1 MSAIFYPNGQTWSWR
16 AMKKS
21 KVETAETR
29 RRIVDVAARQFR
41 LNGIQAT
48 GLNDLM
54 AEAGLTRG
62 GFYRHFESK
71 DQLVAEACAKSFES
85 MIASL
90 ENAASASESG
100 GEGTGSFQAI
110 VDRYVSTDHR
120 DNRAARCPLA
130 AMGSELARAD
140 EGTRAVA
147 SEGLDDLVEMVTK
160 WLGHAQP
167 DAAQSRAVF
176 AVAAMVGAVTM
187 SRIIVD
193 PNASSRVLQ
202 FVKEHLDTL

>member
-1 MSAIFYPNGQTWSWR
+1 
-16 AMKKS
+16 MKKS

-71 DQLVAEACAKSFES
+71 DQLVAEACARSFES

-90 ENAASASESG
+90 ENAASESD

-110 VDRYVSTDHR
+110 VDRYVSDDHR

-140 EGTRAVA
+140 EGTRAAA
-147 SEGLDDLVEMVTK
+147 SEGMDDLVEVVTK
-160 WLGHAQP
+160 CLGRSQP
-167 DAAQSRAVF
+167 DVTQSRAVF
-176 AVAAMVGAVTM
+176 AVAAMVGAITM

>member
-1 MSAIFYPNGQTWSWR
+1 
-16 AMKKS
+16 MKKS

-71 DQLVAEACAKSFES
+71 DQLVAEACARSFES

-90 ENAASASESG
+90 ENAASASD

-110 VDRYVSTDHR
+110 VDRYVSDDHR

-140 EGTRAVA
+140 EGTRAAA
-147 SEGLDDLVEMVTK
+147 SEGMDDLVEVVTK
-160 WLGHAQP
+160 WLGRSQP
-167 DAAQSRAVF
+167 DATQSRAVF

>member
-1 MSAIFYPNGQTWSWR
+1 
-16 AMKKS
+16 MKKS

-90 ENAASASESG
+90 EMAASESE
-100 GEGTGSFQAI
+100 GEGADSFQAI
-110 VDRYVSTDHR
+110 VNRYVSADHR

-147 SEGLDDLVEMVTK
+147 SEGMDDLVDMVTK
-160 WLGHAQP
+160 WLGRSQP
-167 DAAQSRAVF
+167 QAPQSRAVF

>member
-1 MSAIFYPNGQTWSWR
+1 
-16 AMKKS
+16 MKKS

-41 LNGIQAT
+41 LNGIHAT

-90 ENAASASESG
+90 ESAANESAAHESE
-100 GEGTGSFQAI
+100 GEGEGAASFQAI
-110 VDRYVSTDHR
+110 VDRYVSADHR
-120 DNRAARCPLA
+120 DNLVARCPLA

-140 EGTRAVA
+140 EGTRTAA
-147 SEGLDDLVEMVTK
+147 AEGMDDLVAMVTK
-160 WLGHAQP
+160 WLGREEP
-167 DAAQSRAVF
+167 EVTQSRAVF

-193 PNASSRVLQ
+193 PDASARVLQ

>member
-1 MSAIFYPNGQTWSWR
+1 
-16 AMKKS
+16 MKKS

-71 DQLVAEACAKSFES
+71 DQLVAEACARSFES

-90 ENAASASESG
+90 ENAASESD

-110 VDRYVSTDHR
+110 VGRYVSDDHR

-140 EGTRAVA
+140 EGTRAAA
-147 SEGLDDLVEMVTK
+147 SEGMDDLVEVVTK
-160 WLGHAQP
+160 CLGRSQP
-167 DAAQSRAVF
+167 DVTQSRAVF
-176 AVAAMVGAVTM
+176 AVAAMVGAITM